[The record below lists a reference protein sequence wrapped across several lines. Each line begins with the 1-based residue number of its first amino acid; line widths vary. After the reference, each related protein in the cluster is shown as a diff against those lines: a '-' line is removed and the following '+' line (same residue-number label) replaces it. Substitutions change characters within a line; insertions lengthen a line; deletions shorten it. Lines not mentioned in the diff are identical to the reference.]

1 MKKLSSQPFHAV
13 ILQKLM
19 NTWRRDT
26 LHLPPRS
33 LFSDDL
39 HVNGR
44 DIPVLYGCSPSIL
57 PFDPK
62 WKDRVCM
69 EGFWFLEDTDWDPP
83 RELESLSRQD
93 PRQSLS
99 VIAKMPLKHP
109 DHVLEMTTQA
119 LRQTGQR
126 GIILVGWSGMQISE
140 WGREH
145 PVYTGSTACMAV
157 SASRRRYSSW
167 WSRDDSG
174 RFESR

>member
-69 EGFWFLEDTDWDPP
+69 EGFGFWKIPIGTHQGSWSL
-83 RELESLSRQD
+83 LSRQD

-126 GIILVGWSGMQISE
+126 GIILVGWSGMQISGNGAE
-140 WGREH
+140 NIL
-145 PVYTGSTACMAV
+145 YTGSTACMAV